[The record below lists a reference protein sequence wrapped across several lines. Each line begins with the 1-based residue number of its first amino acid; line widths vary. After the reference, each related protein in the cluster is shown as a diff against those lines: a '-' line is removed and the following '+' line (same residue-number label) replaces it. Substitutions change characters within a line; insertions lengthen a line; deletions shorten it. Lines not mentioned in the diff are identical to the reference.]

1 MNNAKRQ
8 KEKRDRRVS
17 KQTGTKR
24 LTMIPFL
31 NGSGALGTNR
41 EKQEEAR
48 SSSGLPLAFSN
59 GTTQIT
65 GDVV

>member
-1 MNNAKRQ
+1 MMQKRQ
-8 KEKRDRRVS
+8 KEKRDRRVFLEP
-17 KQTGTKR
+17 KR

-31 NGSGALGTNR
+31 NRSGAPGTNR
-41 EKQEEAR
+41 EKQEETV

-65 GDVV
+65 GAVV